1 MAHKF
6 LTFPNDFIWGCAT
19 AAYQI
24 EGAVQEDG
32 RGPSIW
38 DTFCRKPGAIFGGH
52 TGDVA
57 VDHYHR
63 YEEDAERLSWLG
75 LRAYRF
81 SIAWPRVIPD
91 GKGVVNEKG
100 LAFYERL
107 VDCLL
112 RRDITPWATLYHWDL
127 PQALEDEG
135 GWPERCVA
143 DYFERYADVVGRR
156 LGDRVKH
163 WLTFNE
169 PLSFIPFGYWVG
181 VHAPGRREPLKI
193 VARAAHNVM
202 LAHGLGVQALRQACA
217 SPVEAGMAFNPTC
230 VWPASDSVQDQ
241 DAAER
246 AWMLTNGWWT
256 YPMFEGKYPSEIIEL
271 LGNDMPEVRPGDMEV
286 ISTPTD
292 FLGVNVYFRTIPKP
306 SSSSPLGFVQAQPP
320 DDAPRTAMGW
330 EIWPPVI
337 YHTLRQLEDH
347 HPGLTYYQ
355 AENGAAFD
363 DEIGNE
369 GKVHDP
375 RRVQFLRDHF
385 AQAQRAIAEG
395 MDLRGY
401 FVWSLMDN
409 FEWSYGFSKRF
420 GVYYVDFNTLE
431 RIPKDS
437 AHFYRDVIE
446 KNGLMVQD
454 DAAVGP

>member
-1 MAHKF
+1 
-6 LTFPNDFIWGCAT
+6 
-19 AAYQI
+19 
-24 EGAVQEDG
+24 
-32 RGPSIW
+32 
-38 DTFCRKPGAIFGGH
+38 
-52 TGDVA
+52 
-57 VDHYHR
+57 
-63 YEEDAERLSWLG
+63 
-75 LRAYRF
+75 
-81 SIAWPRVIPD
+81 
-91 GKGVVNEKG
+91 
-100 LAFYERL
+100 
-107 VDCLL
+107 
-112 RRDITPWATLYHWDL
+112 
-127 PQALEDEG
+127 
-135 GWPERCVA
+135 
-143 DYFERYADVVGRR
+143 
-156 LGDRVKH
+156 
-163 WLTFNE
+163 
-169 PLSFIPFGYWVG
+169 
-181 VHAPGRREPLKI
+181 
-193 VARAAHNVM
+193 
-202 LAHGLGVQALRQACA
+202 
-217 SPVEAGMAFNPTC
+217 
-230 VWPASDSVQDQ
+230 
-241 DAAER
+241 
-246 AWMLTNGWWT
+246 
-256 YPMFEGKYPSEIIEL
+256 
-271 LGNDMPEVRPGDMEV
+271 MEV